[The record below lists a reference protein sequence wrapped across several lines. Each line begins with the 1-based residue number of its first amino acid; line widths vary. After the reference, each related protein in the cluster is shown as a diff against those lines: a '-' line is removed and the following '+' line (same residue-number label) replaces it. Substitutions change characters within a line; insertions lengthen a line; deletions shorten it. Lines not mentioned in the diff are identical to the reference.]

1 MGPRAGFDN
10 GMAGGCIPLRGVDA
24 VDVKIKLRA
33 DPSPPPDA
41 RPNGPISRGAVVL
54 PSAYHRLVPP
64 YRGTPWPVLEFA
76 SGFVLVV
83 FEVLT

>member
-10 GMAGGCIPLRGVDA
+10 GMADGCVPLRGVDV

-41 RPNGPISRGAVVL
+41 RPNGPISQGAWYFRLPITGSCPNAAGHRGL
-54 PSAYHRLVPP
+54 
-64 YRGTPWPVLEFA
+64 
-76 SGFVLVV
+76 
-83 FEVLT
+83 